1 MIGANENS
9 LSVNVS
15 KCRGGGGLIIN
26 SKRDFTIIF
35 VSMIFVDSVLQ

>member
-15 KCRGGGGLIIN
+15 NCRGGGLIIN